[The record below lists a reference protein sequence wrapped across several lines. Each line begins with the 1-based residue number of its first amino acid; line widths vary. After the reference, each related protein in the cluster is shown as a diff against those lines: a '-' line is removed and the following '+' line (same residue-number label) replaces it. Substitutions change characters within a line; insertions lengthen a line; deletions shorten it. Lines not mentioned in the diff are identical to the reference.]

1 MLNLLLALLLSFAQD
16 SFPRFYHETLEVEE
30 DQDPQFPANQGAI
43 NDFANIMSEEDKTKL
58 RNECAALRDSGG
70 AAVVVVTTPSL
81 YGLNVEDYANQLF
94 KKWGIGKKKE
104 DNGILILVAPNEK
117 KVRIEVGYG
126 NEAKLTDLEA
136 KGIITDV
143 IRPLFRAGKV
153 SASIVA
159 GTEAVL
165 AKVGGTG
172 AQKPVVP
179 APSGWMEPKTQA
191 NDDWLIL
198 GLPALVVLPVGLI
211 LLILFIVFLAKMGAL
226 DGGGG
231 YSSYGGGGGWG
242 GGGSSSSDSSSS
254 NSSSESSSFGG
265 GDSGGGGAS
274 GDL

>member
-1 MLNLLLALLLSFAQD
+1 MLNLLVTLLLCFQ
-16 SFPRFYHETLEVEE
+16 E
-30 DQDPQFPANQGAI
+30 PQFPANQGAI

-126 NEAKLTDLEA
+126 NEARLTDLEA

-172 AQKPVVP
+172 AQTPVVP
-179 APSGWMEPKTQA
+179 APSGWMEPKTH
-191 NDDWLIL
+191 NDEWLIL
-198 GLPALVVLPVGLI
+198 GLPALFVLPVGLI

-231 YSSYGGGGGWG
+231 YSSYGGGGGGWG

-254 NSSSESSSFGG
+254 YSSGESSSGGG